1 MSQIG
6 MQMPGSR
13 SSRKPT
19 PDVYTGLMF
28 LAVVALGAACVVV
41 WLQGAKLSPAHPLSV
56 QEEGRVQL
64 SGN

>member
-13 SSRKPT
+13 ASRKPS

-28 LAVVALGAACVVV
+28 LAVSALMAACVVV
-41 WLQGAKLSPAHPLSV
+41 WVQGAKLSPSHPLSV
-56 QEEGRVQL
+56 QEDGRVQL
-64 SGN
+64 PGN